1 MCPPPTMELCL
12 LVPAAHAH
20 RREGGANFQFYPF
33 GQITSHLGAC
43 YCSWHGGIL
52 LNEIM
57 CRQGLVS
64 VSPGLLGAYLM
75 ETSFFHRASHGDAL
89 IPSDTP
95 LLQSTHALCATCIFS
110 SSPLVFHTH
119 PRSHPNSPSFLGRSW
134 RGEVLPF
141 RHLESSRL
149 VLRLAARCSR
159 CKGAFLWLQIL
170 SLTSLPAQ
178 SREASHPRPPGQKGQ
193 KAGHLDKRVSNHISP
208 SLPQGS
214 GLRSGAE
221 RSHQDQPEATP
232 GKATEGARGKFPDS
246 GCPCQL
252 ANPVRLATL

>member
-1 MCPPPTMELCL
+1 MELRAQVCKETYGSSRKPQAL
-12 LVPAAHAH
+12 GSMCACALPQPWSCAFWSQLPTPIGGKG
-20 RREGGANFQFYPF
+20 GGANFQFYPL

-57 CRQGLVS
+57 YRQGLIS
-64 VSPGLLGAYLM
+64 VSPGLLGAYSM
-75 ETSFFHRASHGDAL
+75 ETSFFHRASRGDAL

-119 PRSHPNSPSFLGRSW
+119 PRSHPNAPSFLGRSW

-149 VLRLAARCSR
+149 VLHLAAV
-159 CKGAFLWLQIL
+159 GA
-170 SLTSLPAQ
+170 
-178 SREASHPRPPGQKGQ
+178 K
-193 KAGHLDKRVSNHISP
+193 VP
-208 SLPQGS
+208 S
-214 GLRSGAE
+214 
-221 RSHQDQPEATP
+221 
-232 GKATEGARGKFPDS
+232 S
-246 GCPCQL
+246 GCRSCP
-252 ANPVRLATL
+252 